1 MVYNVLMEKKTS
13 KAYSNMGLE
22 IEPTPPKDNVAYIDE
37 YPELAKRVWLRRLA
51 QERLVGSKAICEVF
65 VLPEPPDGAA

>member
-1 MVYNVLMEKKTS
+1 MDREPDTTNV
-13 KAYSNMGLE
+13 
-22 IEPTPPKDNVAYIDE
+22 VYIDE

-51 QERLVGSKAICEVF
+51 QQRLLGKEATCQLI